1 MVRFF
6 EKLLERVLPAYGWR
20 RLPSVW
26 PETLGLVTVESISL
40 GVFSGLKTSSSSSG
54 RT

>member
-1 MVRFF
+1 MVRFL

-26 PETLGLVTVESISL
+26 PEALGLVAVESISL
-40 GVFSGLKTSSSSSG
+40 GGFSKMWIGTASW
-54 RT
+54 